1 MSNRKKMV
9 AQRSRRVCACKNA
22 GGANESFFGEEEQPS
37 FSPTGGN
44 ERFKAC
50 DDEMM
55 RKVYVCAPLGG
66 NVESNLKKVRAYTE
80 YALRCGTAPVVPHFY
95 AECLDD
101 NDPKDREIGLAAGL
115 SLLWFCD
122 ELWLFG
128 DTVTDGMKNELQFCK
143 NLNIRIRK
151 ITENEIQK
159 VIGGNR
165 L

>member
-1 MSNRKKMV
+1 
-9 AQRSRRVCACKNA
+9 
-22 GGANESFFGEEEQPS
+22 
-37 FSPTGGN
+37 
-44 ERFKAC
+44 
-50 DDEMM
+50 MM
-55 RKVYVCAPLGG
+55 KKVYVCAPLGG

-95 AECLDD
+95 ALCLND

-128 DTVTDGMKNELQFCK
+128 DTVTEGMRAELQFCK

-151 ITENEIQK
+151 ITEKEIQK

>member
-1 MSNRKKMV
+1 
-9 AQRSRRVCACKNA
+9 
-22 GGANESFFGEEEQPS
+22 
-37 FSPTGGN
+37 
-44 ERFKAC
+44 
-50 DDEMM
+50 MM

-66 NVESNLKKVRAYTE
+66 NIEQNLKKVKTYTE

-122 ELWLFG
+122 ELWQFG
-128 DTVTDGMKNELQFCK
+128 DVVTEGMTAELQFCR
-143 NLNIRIRK
+143 NLHVKTRK
-151 ITENEIQK
+151 IGESEIQK
-159 VIGGNR
+159 MIGGNR

>member
-1 MSNRKKMV
+1 
-9 AQRSRRVCACKNA
+9 
-22 GGANESFFGEEEQPS
+22 
-37 FSPTGGN
+37 
-44 ERFKAC
+44 
-50 DDEMM
+50 MM
-55 RKVYVCAPLGG
+55 KKVYVCAPLGG

-95 AECLDD
+95 ALCLDD

-128 DTVTDGMKNELQFCK
+128 DTVTEGMRAELQFCK
-143 NLNIRIRK
+143 NLNIRVRK

>member
-1 MSNRKKMV
+1 
-9 AQRSRRVCACKNA
+9 
-22 GGANESFFGEEEQPS
+22 
-37 FSPTGGN
+37 
-44 ERFKAC
+44 
-50 DDEMM
+50 MM

-66 NVESNLKKVRAYTE
+66 NIEENLKKVKTYTK

-128 DTVTDGMKNELQFCK
+128 DTVTDGMRAELKFCK

>member
-1 MSNRKKMV
+1 
-9 AQRSRRVCACKNA
+9 
-22 GGANESFFGEEEQPS
+22 
-37 FSPTGGN
+37 
-44 ERFKAC
+44 
-50 DDEMM
+50 MM

-66 NVESNLKKVRAYTE
+66 NIEENLKKVKTYTE

-128 DTVTDGMKNELQFCK
+128 DTVTDGMSAELKFCK
-143 NLNIRIRK
+143 NLNIRVRK
-151 ITENEIQK
+151 ITEKEIQK
-159 VIGGNR
+159 AIGGN
-165 L
+165 LL